1 MSGTPEASLT
11 EGEPS
16 LDQGNVF
23 QRLFSPPLLK
33 ALEERGFST
42 PTDPQMKLVPLVADG
57 RNALLMAPT
66 GTGKTE
72 AAFLPILD
80 NVIRN
85 GLARTSGIKL
95 LYITPLRA
103 LNRDMLERMQW
114 WCKRFDVRLGVRHG
128 DTGASERAGQS
139 MVPPDILITT
149 PETLQALLTGRRI
162 REGLMKLKWVVVD
175 EIHELAEDKRGSQL
189 SIALERLRRA
199 VGRDFQ
205 LVGLSATIGSPE
217 TIGRFL
223 VGEGREC
230 EIVRV
235 PVEKMLQLSV
245 VRPEPT
251 FEDNALAESIFTF
264 PEVAARLRTIRD
276 TVERNRSVL
285 IFTNTRSEAEAL
297 ANRFRVWN
305 ERLPIGIHHSSL
317 SRATREATEKS
328 LREGKLSGVICTSS
342 LELGIDIGFLDCVIQ
357 YNSPRQVSRLI
368 QRIGRAGHSVGQ
380 ISKGM
385 IITQDS
391 DDTLEA
397 MVLCRKSL
405 RGELEPLLPFRNA
418 SDAAIHQIA
427 GLLIETSSWK
437 LEDIYS
443 LFRKTYP
450 YSTLSIETLKKY
462 LAYMRDRYPRLLF
475 FTENDGIV
483 KRAKDFKPLFEFYF
497 ENLSMIPDEKQYI
510 VIAEGDRPIGVLDEA
525 FVSEYGQIGVKFV
538 EAGRCWRILEIYG
551 NKVYVAPE
559 EDPTGAVPSWV
570 GDEIPVPLPVALEVG
585 AIRREF
591 AEGLGSGGVGEK
603 AVLDSLGERYPID
616 GHAIAQSLSE
626 VKEQVSLGLAIP
638 SDKLVTIE
646 RWDKYVVIQA
656 TFGHR
661 VNRLLARVVAH
672 VISERMGQSVAVHQ
686 DPYRII
692 LEVESSPRLVE
703 AVIRELAGK
712 DVRELARAAVERSGI
727 FKRRLIHVAKKCGAI
742 AKEADFASV
751 SISGLME
758 ALRGTPVYEEALS
771 VIFHD
776 DFDSAAA
783 ESILSQVQRGEIG
796 IVVLEGGGAPSPI
809 ARIGLEEVSRRGEIV
824 SPERLRA
831 IIRQSTEA
839 RVRESF
845 LVAACTNCWE
855 YVELRRVGD
864 GAPERCPRCGRK
876 DTMGFTTESYEAV
889 FGATLKARSRLQ
901 MHGKALRVLDA
912 LKRSAQVKNEFGDE
926 ALCVIAGRG
935 IRLSEVPALLKK
947 RKETGLDLIDC
958 VIEGEREA
966 LRRRYFVTQ
975 PG

>member
-11 EGEPS
+11 EDSAGA
-16 LDQGNVF
+16 DQGNVF
-23 QRLFSPPLLK
+23 KRLFSPPLLK

-42 PTDPQMKLVPLVADG
+42 PTDPQAKMVPLVADG

-80 NVIRN
+80 CMIRN

-114 WCKRFDVRLGVRHG
+114 WCKRFDIRLGVRHG
-128 DTGASERAGQS
+128 DTGAAERAGQS

-162 REGLMKLKWVVVD
+162 REGLMKLRWVVVD

-217 TIGRFL
+217 TIGKFL
-223 VGEGREC
+223 VGEGRDC

-276 TVERNRSVL
+276 TVESNRSVL

-405 RGELEPLLPFRNA
+405 RGELEPLLPFKNA

-450 YSTLSIETLKKY
+450 YSTLSIETLKQY
-462 LAYMRDRYPRLLF
+462 LIYMRDRYPRLLF

-538 EAGRCWRILEIYG
+538 EAGRCWKILEIYG
-551 NKVYVAPE
+551 NKVYVAAE

-570 GDEIPVPLPVALEVG
+570 GDEIPVPLPVAIEVG
-585 AIRREF
+585 AIRREY
-591 AEGLGSGGVGEK
+591 AEALGSGGIGEK
-603 AVLDSLGERYPID
+603 AVVDSLSARYPID
-616 GHAIAQSLSE
+616 GHAITQSLSE
-626 VKEQVSLGLAIP
+626 VKEQASLGLAIP

-646 RWDKYVVIQA
+646 KWDKYVVIQA

-672 VISERMGQSVAVHQ
+672 VISERIGQSVAVHQ

-712 DVRELARAAVERSGI
+712 DVKELARAAVERSGI

-783 ESILSQVQRGEIG
+783 ESILSQIKRGEIG
-796 IVVLEGGGAPSPI
+796 IVILEGEGAPSPI

-839 RVRESF
+839 RIRESF

-864 GAPERCPRCGRK
+864 GAPEKCPRCGRK
-876 DTMGFTTESYEAV
+876 DTVGFTTESYEAV

-901 MHGKALRVLDA
+901 MHGKALKVLDI
-912 LKRSAQVKNEFGDE
+912 LKRSAQVRNEFGDE
-926 ALCVIAGRG
+926 ALYVIAGRG
-935 IRLSEVPALLKK
+935 IRLSEVPALMKK
-947 RKETGLDLIDC
+947 RKEAGMDLIDC

-966 LRRRYFVTQ
+966 LRRRYFVTERK
-975 PG
+975 